1 MPDSVKPSRMLIR
14 LDAEIAAAPKQIEAD
29 CKRAERA
36 AYLSRLGRFAEARAE
51 LGELHGRYDRSPH
64 AAISSWINLAEGL
77 LSHFTDMGRV
87 AHDKILRSH
96 AISSAA
102 NLLRLRAIG
111 AAWLAHLDYLN
122 VNAASMV
129 HHLKE
134 AIEVSDAKEH
144 SARSRVG
151 LVAAQAYHLAGRMDL
166 ALPWY
171 KSARDHALAEGDEA
185 TISAIMHNMAWLR
198 GQKLRAAS
206 LVSSNQEQDTN
217 HALLSANSTGN
228 FDLLIGSESLPALV
242 PILRAQILAAC
253 GQYSEALQI
262 FDSQLDSAV
271 QEGMGR
277 LQADLLADK
286 AWCRVQVGQVEE
298 ALSDALAAEAN
309 IDPTGQFDDRAL
321 AHGRLAQVF
330 QKTGDFVRAQCH
342 LDLYAQAWKGHVT
355 LQSQILYLLGDLELT
370 DR

>member
-14 LDAEIAAAPKQIEAD
+14 LEAEIAAAPKQIEAD

-64 AAISSWINLAEGL
+64 PAITSWTNLAEGL

-102 NLLRLRAIG
+102 NLSRLQALG
-111 AAWLAHLDYLN
+111 AAWLAHLDYLQVN
-122 VNAASMV
+122 VVSMAR
-129 HHLKE
+129 HLKE
-134 AIEVSDAKEH
+134 AVEISDTREH
-144 SARSRVG
+144 STRSRVG
-151 LVAAQAYHLAGRMDL
+151 LVVAQAYHLAGRMDL

-171 KSARDHALAEGDEA
+171 KNSRDHALAEGDEV
-185 TISAIMHNMAWLR
+185 TMSALMHNMAWLR
-198 GQKLRAAS
+198 AQKLRSAS
-206 LVSSNQEQDTN
+206 LMSSNQEQDSD

-228 FDLLIGSESLPALV
+228 FDLLIGSASLPALV
-242 PILRAQILAAC
+242 PILRAQILAAR
-253 GQYSEALQI
+253 GEYSEALQL
-262 FDSQLDSAV
+262 FELQLDSAV
-271 QEGMGR
+271 QDGMGR
-277 LQADLLADK
+277 LHADLLADK
-286 AWCRVQVGQVEE
+286 AWCRVQLGQIEQG
-298 ALSDALAAEAN
+298 LSDALAAEAN

-330 QKTGDFVRAQCH
+330 EKIGDLVRAECH
-342 LDLYAQAWKGHVT
+342 LDLYTHAWNGHVA
-355 LQSQILYLLGDLELT
+355 LQSQILHLLADIELS
-370 DR
+370 DK